1 MSKELWMTF
10 VPEDP
15 IGKKFFEIKEA
26 LGLRSRAEVVR
37 HLVKTYDLE
46 SVIATFRPTTRK
58 GAIQEDE
65 SG

>member
-1 MSKELWMTF
+1 MNKELWMAF
-10 VPEDP
+10 GPEDP

-37 HLVKTYDLE
+37 HLITAYDLE
-46 SVIATFRPTTRK
+46 SVRAAFGLTST
-58 GAIQEDE
+58 AIKEEE